1 MKRLICSICVIVLL
15 SLTFSGCTIRR
26 SGSGNARPTVTEE
39 AQGAGN
45 ALVDL
50 ATPVPEITDTVE
62 EPTEVMPTN
71 TAKPVKKT
79 ATATKVVKVPSPTAD
94 PKQVAFNKMI
104 GTWKVIKISKSDRGV
119 SWQEL
124 GNMLTFQSDG
134 LMALDAVDGTSE
146 SIKFRIDGKQVLFTL
161 EDGKKERWTYTFTQS
176 DSGLTLSKL
185 GASERMDMVK
195 ME

>member
-1 MKRLICSICVIVLL
+1 MKRLICSICVLVLISL
-15 SLTFSGCTIRR
+15 SLSGCTIRR
-26 SGSGNARPTVTEE
+26 SGSGNTRTTATVE

-50 ATPVPEITDTVE
+50 ATPVPEITETVE
-62 EPTEVMPTN
+62 EPTEVIPTN

-79 ATATKVVKVPSPTAD
+79 ATATKAVKVPSPTAD
-94 PKQVAFNKMI
+94 PKQVAFNKLI

-124 GNMLTFQSDG
+124 GNMLAFQMDG
-134 LMALDAVDGTSE
+134 MMTMDAVDGTSE
-146 SIKFRIDGKQVLFTL
+146 SMKFRIEGKQVVFTFG
-161 EDGKKERWTYTFTQS
+161 DGKKERWTYTFTQS